1 MDPTIAPGTTW
12 EVRLRWGSRRL
23 AAELLGVD
31 RTRLVLGNEPGDDVD
46 TGSPV
51 RLKFELTP
59 EGLVVDF
66 SLGVTGTA
74 SLRGDQAVTVGQLVE
89 RGAVSELMPGTW
101 RLTLGDKDH
110 AKLVV
115 GMLVV
120 DVRRAQGRIRRLGFD
135 PRVLVLVGV
144 ALLAIAIMVAS
155 IAAPTPTPHLPMR
168 PVKPKAANPPP

>member
-1 MDPTIAPGTTW
+1 MDPTLAPGTTW

-31 RTRLVLGNEPGDDVD
+31 RTRLSLGNEPGDDVD

-51 RLKFELTP
+51 RLKFELLP
-59 EGLVVDF
+59 QGLVVDF

-74 SLRGDQAVTVGQLVE
+74 SVRGDQPVTVGQLVE
-89 RGAVSELMPGTW
+89 RGAAVELAPGTW
-101 RLTLGDKDH
+101 RLTLGEKDR
-110 AKLVV
+110 ATLVV

-135 PRVLVLVGV
+135 PRVLVLVGL

-155 IAAPTPTPHLPMR
+155 IAAPTPTPHLPPR
-168 PVKPKAANPPP
+168 PVKPKAVKALP